1 MSSKFW
7 VVGGTYTDT
16 DFSRLVSGSER
27 AMGPYADRDAA
38 LVAWRRVAEETRGD
52 FYARFSVAEEPARRR
67 AGAEAA
73 RDGAR

>member
-1 MSSKFW
+1 MNSKFW

-16 DFSRLVSGSER
+16 DFNRLVSGSER
-27 AMGPYADRDAA
+27 VMGPYSDRDAA

-52 FYARFSVAEEPARRR
+52 FYARYTVAEEPARRA